1 MSKMNTFL
9 SYTCFVLL
17 HSAKRNVVVM
27 VALVCLTVTA
37 TSCRSQ
43 KNVIK
48 EIVTEY
54 VHDTTES
61 VREVHD
67 TTRIVNVKLD
77 SVVRFVERNVY
88 VDTNGVVHEKEVDR
102 LSRYIFLQDEYYQSV
117 IENYEK
123 KLKLM
128 EGRIKEAESTNHISV
143 EKKLNWFQKM
153 MIWFGV
159 GFVIVLLGGVISFLF
174 YIKKNRIVW
183 RRC

>member
-1 MSKMNTFL
+1 MITFL
-9 SYTCFVLL
+9 FYTCFVLL

-77 SVVRFVERNVY
+77 SVDRFVERNVY
-88 VDTNGVVHEKEVDR
+88 VDTNGVVHEKEVER
-102 LSRYIFLQDEYYQSV
+102 LTRFIFLQDEYHQSV
-117 IENYEK
+117 VSYYES
-123 KLKLM
+123 KLKMM
-128 EGRIKEAESTNHISV
+128 EKRVKELESKKQV
-143 EKKLNWFQKM
+143 EVERELSWFQKT
-153 MIWFGV
+153 MIGL
-159 GFVIVLLGGVISFLF
+159 GFVFILVVVVRVAIFL
-174 YIKKNRIVW
+174 YRKK
-183 RRC
+183 